1 LNHLILG
8 GAGFIGANLARRL
21 IQDNFTE
28 KVILYDNLSVG
39 TFWRIKNLIEH
50 NPYVRF
56 FFADIENEE
65 ILAKAM
71 QGIDIVWLLAANADI
86 SASVENPG
94 IDFYKGTL
102 LTQLTLEA
110 MRIAKVKKIIFS
122 SGAGVFGNLDL
133 FAPDENYGPLVPIS
147 PYGANKLASEALI
160 SAYSHMFGITARIFR
175 FANVVGGM
183 QTHGICFDL
192 IRKLRKDSSKLE
204 ILGNGSQS
212 KSYTHI
218 NDILNGIFVADQKSD
233 KVFDVFNVS
242 NESYINVKTIAEI
255 VVQEMGIKFI
265 EYKFGESNI
274 GWPGDVNTIRF
285 NSNKLKNLGWIP
297 LYNSKKAI
305 ELSVK
310 AMLQQEVLE

>member
-8 GAGFIGANLARRL
+8 AAGFIGSNLAKRL
-21 IQDNFTE
+21 TIDAFTD
-28 KVILYDNLSVG
+28 KIILYDNFSVG
-39 TFWRIKNLIEH
+39 KYWRIKDLVENNGNVKL
-50 NPYVRF
+50 
-56 FFADIENEE
+56 FFADIENED
-65 ILAKAM
+65 ILSNAM
-71 QGIDIVWLLAANADI
+71 QSVDVVWLLAANADI
-86 SASVENPG
+86 SASVENPS

-110 MRIAKVKKIIFS
+110 MRIAKVKKIFFS
-122 SGAGVFGNLDL
+122 SGAGVYGNLDL

-160 SAYSHMFGITARIFR
+160 SAYSHMFDVTARVFR

-218 NDILNGIFVADQKSD
+218 NDILNGIFVADMKSN

-242 NESYINVKTIAEI
+242 NESYIDVKTIAEI

>member
-1 LNHLILG
+1 VG
-8 GAGFIGANLARRL
+8 SNLAKRL
-21 IQDNFTE
+21 TMDAFTD
-28 KVILYDNLSVG
+28 KIILYDNFSVG
-39 TFWRIKNLIEH
+39 KYWRIIVLVEYNH
-50 NPYVRF
+50 NVRL
-56 FFADIENEE
+56 FFADIGNEE
-65 ILAKAM
+65 ILSSAM
-71 QGIDIVWLLAANADI
+71 QGIDVVWLLAANADI

-110 MRIAKVKKIIFS
+110 MRIAKVKKIFFS

-175 FANVVGGM
+175 FANIVGGM
-183 QTHGICFDL
+183 QTHGVGFNFIQ
-192 IRKLRKDSSKLE
+192 KLRKDSSKLE

>member
-8 GAGFIGANLARRL
+8 AAGFIGSNLAKRL
-21 IQDNFTE
+21 TIDAFTD
-28 KVILYDNLSVG
+28 KIILYDNFSVG
-39 TFWRIKNLIEH
+39 KYWRIKDLVENNGNVKL
-50 NPYVRF
+50 
-56 FFADIENEE
+56 FFADIENED
-65 ILAKAM
+65 ILSNAM
-71 QGIDIVWLLAANADI
+71 QSVDVVWLLAANADI
-86 SASVENPG
+86 SASVENPS

-110 MRIAKVKKIIFS
+110 MRIAKVKKIFFS
-122 SGAGVFGNLDL
+122 SGAGVYGNLDL

-160 SAYSHMFGITARIFR
+160 SAYSHMFDVTARVFR

-218 NDILNGIFVADQKSD
+218 NDILNGIFVADMKSN

-242 NESYINVKTIAEI
+242 NESYIDVKTIAEI

-285 NSNKLKNLGWIP
+285 NSNKLKILGWKP